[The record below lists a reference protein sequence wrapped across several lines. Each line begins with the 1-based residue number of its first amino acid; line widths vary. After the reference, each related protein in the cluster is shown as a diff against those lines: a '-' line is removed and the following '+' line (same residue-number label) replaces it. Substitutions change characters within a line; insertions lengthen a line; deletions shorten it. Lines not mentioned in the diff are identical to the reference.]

1 MSSKVSME
9 HQVENGETAME
20 QKKTL
25 YITFMQE
32 SNELREKSILC
43 LLFIF
48 IVYCSWYL
56 ITRLFHTCKYSM
68 LNIFLSITP

>member
-48 IVYCSWYL
+48 IVYCSWY
-56 ITRLFHTCKYSM
+56 
-68 LNIFLSITP
+68 